1 MASAGVIVPARVE
14 QEVIYASIS
23 RNMVGG
29 IVKIKPIKANGVTI
43 TDAFQPDPLLRW
55 RMDIEKFW
63 SGKDAL

>member
-43 TDAFQPDPLLRW
+43 TDDSQPDSLLQW
-55 RMDIEKFW
+55 GMYIERILEW
-63 SGKDAL
+63 